1 MKKTGICCL
10 VAAAMLAGAIVLND
24 SLAQPARAK
33 TTVTRVGVCDIVEIF
48 DNYQRAKDLTAQ
60 LGEHGK
66 AIKAENEKRGK
77 AIDAIKMELES
88 LNPGSKEYEKRLDQI
103 EKLTI
108 ERKAWLDYETAK
120 SMRNHHRLTRDMH
133 DQIVAMIALVSKEL
147 NLHIIFQRDRSKMTS
162 NSTPELIRRIAARK
176 VLYAAEEAD
185 ITEIILSR
193 LNLAYRSLKKP

>member
-1 MKKTGICCL
+1 MKKTGICVL
-10 VAAAMLAGAIVLND
+10 ILAAVLAGAIVLKD
-24 SLAQPARAK
+24 SLAQTAK
-33 TTVTRVGVCDIVEIF
+33 PRGVATRVGVCDIVEIF

-60 LGEHGK
+60 LSEHGK
-66 AIKAENEKRGK
+66 TIKAENEKRGK

-88 LNPGSKEYEKRLDQI
+88 LNAGSKEYDKRLDEI
-103 EKLTI
+103 EKLAI

-133 DQIVAMIALVSKEL
+133 DQIVKMIAQVSKEL
-147 NLHIIFQRDRSKMTS
+147 NLQIVLQRDRSKMSSMT
-162 NSTPELIRRIAARK
+162 TPELIRKIAARK

-185 ITEIILSR
+185 ITEIVLSR